1 MDSLAR
7 RKAALRA
14 RMKKVREAIPPEE
27 RTAAAER
34 AKERLFDLAHLRAA
48 KTVLLFS
55 SFGSEIPTD
64 AIARRLQE
72 ENCRVLLPFV
82 EGPDMEAAELRPG
95 DPLVAT
101 RYGPRE
107 PAERVPVEPGE
118 IDLAVVPGLAFDR
131 IGYRV
136 GYGGGH
142 YDRYLA
148 RLGPHAVKVGIAFH
162 AQLVPTVPHGRE
174 DKPIDFLVTDLET
187 IDCRT
192 ERPAPHRPRQ

>member
-34 AKERLFDLAHLRAA
+34 IEDRLFGLAALRAA

-55 SFGSEIPTD
+55 SFGSEVPTD

-72 ENCRVLLPFV
+72 ESRRVLLPFV
-82 EGPDMEAAELRPG
+82 EGPDLEAAEHRPG

-101 RYGPRE
+101 RFGPRE
-107 PAERVPVEPGE
+107 PAERVPVEPGD

-131 IGYRV
+131 LGYRV

-148 RLGPHAVKVGIAFH
+148 RLGPHALKVGIAFH
-162 AQLVPTVPHGRE
+162 TQLVPAVPHGRE
-174 DKPIDFLVTDLET
+174 DESIDFVVTDLET
-187 IDCRT
+187 VDCRT
-192 ERPAPHRPRQ
+192 EPQAPRRPPR

>member
-7 RKAALRA
+7 RKALRA
-14 RMKKVREAIPPEE
+14 RMKKLREAIPPEE
-27 RTAAAER
+27 RTAAAGR
-34 AKERLFDLAHLRAA
+34 IAERLFDLPALRAA

-55 SFGSEIPTD
+55 SFSSEVPTD

-72 ENCRVLLPFV
+72 GNRRVLLPFV
-82 EGPDMEAAELRPG
+82 EGPDMEAAEHRPS

-107 PAERVPVEPGE
+107 PAERVPVEPGD

-131 IGYRV
+131 LGYRV

-148 RLGPHAVKVGIAFH
+148 RLGPHALKVGIAFH
-162 AQLVPTVPHGRE
+162 AQLVPAVPHGRE
-174 DKPIDFLVTDLET
+174 DEPIDLVVTDLET
-187 IDCRT
+187 VDCRT
-192 ERPAPHRPRQ
+192 EREAP

>member
-1 MDSLAR
+1 
-7 RKAALRA
+7 
-14 RMKKVREAIPPEE
+14 MKKVREAIPPEE

-34 AKERLFDLAHLRAA
+34 TEDRLFGMAA
-48 KTVLLFS
+48 LQSANTVLLFS

-72 ENCRVLLPFV
+72 GNRRVLLPFV

-107 PAERVPVEPGE
+107 PAERVAVEPGE
-118 IDLAVVPGLAFDR
+118 VDLAVVPGLAFDR
-131 IGYRV
+131 LGYRV

-148 RLGPHAVKVGIAFH
+148 RLGPHALKVGIAFH
-162 AQLVPTVPHGRE
+162 AQLVPAVPHGRE
-174 DKPIDFLVTDLET
+174 DEPIDFVVTDLVT
-187 IDCRT
+187 VDCRT
-192 ERPAPHRPRQ
+192 ERRAFRGPRQ